1 MNRYEIAASHST
13 QDGHQD
19 WGAYTIHASSP
30 RVALQRV
37 MLQIRPLDVP
47 VTAGRGISLR
57 FDVVNRG
64 KVRAFVE
71 VRWEDC
77 REYSVNNFDGQLRA
91 GGRYSVHDD
100 DGKCQVERK
109 SYGYLTEYIM
119 AGEPIPEGWEVYK
132 QNEPYQYRFKPG
144 ADLAMLSAGYLANKE
159 G

>member
-47 VTAGRGISLR
+47 LTAGRGISLR

-64 KVRAFVE
+64 KVKHIAE
-71 VRWEDC
+71 VRWEDL
-77 REYSVNNFDGQLRA
+77 RGHVVTIDGITYST
-91 GGRYSVHDD
+91 SDD

-109 SYGYLTEYIM
+109 CYGYRTEYIL
-119 AGEPIPEGWEVYK
+119 ANEPIPEGWEVYK
-132 QNEPYQYRFKPG
+132 RNQPIQYRFKPG

-159 G
+159 D